1 MVIQTRMRFVLTEV
15 SSRRA
20 GRWRGQ
26 TEGVQLV
33 RDAIRLKVA
42 VVGTGISGLSAA
54 WLLSQRHDVTVY
66 ERAERIGGH
75 SNTVVARL
83 GVQRISVDTGF
94 IVFNRQ
100 AYPNLSA
107 LFRHLG
113 VPTQTTDM
121 SLAVSLH
128 DGDLEY
134 SGTGLRGLLAQPG
147 NLLRPRF
154 WSMLRDL
161 VKFYRQATRDADLL
175 QDETISLGDYLA
187 AGGYGA
193 AFRDDHLLPMASAI
207 WSAPPSEIL
216 SFPVATFIR
225 FHRNHG
231 LLQLTQRPA
240 WETVVGGSIVYVR
253 QLIEPFADRIRRNT
267 GVVKVQR
274 SADGVIVTDSR
285 GGSDRYDHVVM
296 ATHADQTL
304 SVLSDPTPDETEL
317 LGAFRYSRNLAV
329 LHSDPSFM
337 PRRRAAW
344 SSWNYIGSRDE
355 TANSTGVTYWM
366 NRLQG
371 IPDQSPLFL
380 TLNPPRPPHAGTL
393 YHSEVYHHPIFDA
406 VAISA
411 QRRLWSL
418 QGRGNVWFCGAHFGA
433 GFHEDGLQAGL
444 AVAEQLGGVRRPW
457 NVPNES
463 GRIVLGR
470 TAASTAIPE
479 LQR

>member
-1 MVIQTRMRFVLTEV
+1 MRD
-15 SSRRA
+15 
-20 GRWRGQ
+20 
-26 TEGVQLV
+26 GV
-33 RDAIRLKVA
+33 RLKVA

-66 ERAERIGGH
+66 EQAERIGGH
-75 SNTVVARL
+75 SNTVIACVGADK
-83 GVQRISVDTGF
+83 IPVDTGF
-94 IVFNRQ
+94 IVFNRE
-100 AYPNLSA
+100 AYPNLTA
-107 LFRHLG
+107 MFRHLG
-113 VPTQTTDM
+113 VPTQTSDM
-121 SLAVSLH
+121 SLAVSLR
-128 DGDLEY
+128 GRDLEY
-134 SGTGLRGLLAQPG
+134 SGTGLQGLLAQPS
-147 NLLRPRF
+147 NLFRPRF

-175 QDETISLGDYLA
+175 QDETVSLGDYLRD
-187 AGGYGA
+187 GGYGA

-240 WETVVGGSIVYVR
+240 WETVVGGSIVYV
-253 QLIEPFADRIRRNT
+253 QKLIQPFAGRVRLDT
-267 GVVKVQR
+267 GVVAVQR
-274 SADGVIVTDSR
+274 TADGVIVTDLR
-285 GGSDRYDHVVM
+285 GESNRYDHVIM
-296 ATHADQTL
+296 ATHADQAL
-304 SVLSDPTPDETEL
+304 SALADPTPDETEL

-337 PRRRAAW
+337 PKRRAAW
-344 SSWNYIGSRDE
+344 SSWNYIGSRD
-355 TANSTGVTYWM
+355 ASADNVGVTYWM
-366 NRLQG
+366 NRLQN
-371 IPDQSPLFL
+371 IPDHSPLFL

-393 YHSEVYHHPIFDA
+393 HHSEVYHHPIFDA
-406 VAISA
+406 AAIAA

-457 NVPNES
+457 TVPGES

-470 TAASTAIPE
+470 DAVRAAIPE